1 MTIFATA
8 GAGRPAAALKAL
20 VVDDE
25 LVNRRV
31 LVAMLR
37 AQGFDTIE
45 AEDGEQACAVCAE
58 VVPDFIFMDILMP
71 KMDGFQAT
79 QRIKKMLGS
88 AFVPVLFLTAL
99 SEESQLRRCIE
110 VGGDDFLSKPYS
122 RLLLEAKIAASLRVR
137 GMHLNLSAQR
147 DKLTDYRDHQQ
158 RDMAV
163 AKRILDNVATRE
175 ELAVGNVR
183 YLLQPMEL
191 LNGDIILAANR
202 PTGEQCFLVGDFT
215 GHGLPAA
222 IGALTVHGV
231 FMSMVAKGLGVEE
244 IARELNRKMCELLP
258 VERFL
263 SAAIL
268 ELHNETGMFKVWNGG
283 MPDILV
289 RNAEG
294 TSISR
299 FRSVN
304 LPLGIVAPETYRST
318 TASGALKPGD
328 QVLVYSDGLTEAH
341 NRAADLFG
349 DARLQA
355 VFAQPGDPDQLF
367 DRLLASLAEHV
378 QAAPQSDDVSI
389 LYVRCDPDLP
399 SAKRASGPATV
410 TQPPGHWD
418 FSIVLDAAALKRSEP
433 VATVI
438 QVMETVQGLGA
449 LRTPL
454 FMVLTEL
461 FSNALEHG
469 LLGLA
474 SDIKQRP
481 NGFFEYYEARQQR
494 LEALEEASLSIAC
507 QHLPAADGGQL
518 TVRLVHNGAGF
529 DPAEL
534 PNSPGVSTQLKGRG
548 IRLVRSLCESLDYRD
563 GGREAI
569 AVYRWTGAPASA

>member
-1 MTIFATA
+1 MTILATE

-25 LVNRRV
+25 LVNRMV

-45 AEDGEQACAVCAE
+45 AENGEQACAVCAE

-71 KMDGFQAT
+71 KMDGFEAT

-88 AFVPVLFLTAL
+88 AFVPVLFLTAI

-122 RLLLEAKIAASLRVR
+122 RILLEAKIAASLRVR
-137 GMHLNLSAQR
+137 GMNLDLAAQR
-147 DKLTDYRDHQQ
+147 DELTDYRDHQQ

-191 LNGDIILAANR
+191 LNGDIILAA
-202 PTGEQCFLVGDFT
+202 T

-222 IGALTVHGV
+222 IGAMTVHGV

-268 ELHNETGMFKVWNGG
+268 ELHNETGLFKVWNGG

-304 LPLGIVAPETYRST
+304 LPLGIVSPETYRST

-481 NGFFEYYEARQQR
+481 NGFFEYYAARQQR
-494 LEALEEASLSIAC
+494 LDALEEASLSIAC
-507 QHLPAADGGQL
+507 QHLPAADGGRL
-518 TVRLVHNGAGF
+518 TVRLLHNGAGF
-529 DPAEL
+529 DPAGL
-534 PNSPGVSTQLKGRG
+534 PSSQGVSTQLKGRG
-548 IRLVRSLCESLDYRD
+548 IRLVRSLCESLEYRD

-569 AVYRWTGAPASA
+569 AVYRWAGAPASA